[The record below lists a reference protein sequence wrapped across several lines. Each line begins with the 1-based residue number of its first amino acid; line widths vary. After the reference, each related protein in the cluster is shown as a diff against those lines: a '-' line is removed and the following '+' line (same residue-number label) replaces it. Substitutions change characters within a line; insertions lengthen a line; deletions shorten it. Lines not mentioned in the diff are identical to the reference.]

1 MANEAYIYRIR
12 TDLGH
17 GAMQIT
23 DLLPNT
29 SRRAFSYQSY
39 GQSGY
44 VPDRVTNDT
53 IVGSTAANLTTAA
66 LSGLGPYIGAV
77 TNDEVSGFQISEANA
92 DAAALAIIALM
103 DSGADVDEA
112 ALNNIF
118 VTTLAMGAGTL
129 PFPSNIQGSA
139 AGADSIGT
147 QANLMKAACGGS
159 YTLPSGSTYNVGV
172 AIATDNGSFD
182 DDGWR
187 QLYQSGAFSISAGQG
202 DLATYSS
209 ATFSYSSMAG
219 AAVASYMVDGTAY

>member
-12 TDLGH
+12 TDLSH

-29 SRRAFSYQSY
+29 SRRAFSYQST

-44 VPDRVTNDT
+44 VPNRLTNDT
-53 IVGSTAANLTTAA
+53 IAGSTAANVTTAA

-77 TNDEVSGFQISEANA
+77 TNDEAANTQISEALA

-103 DSGADVDEA
+103 DAGADVDED

-118 VTTLAMGAGTL
+118 VTVGGMGAGTL
-129 PFPSNIQGSA
+129 PFPSNVPAST
-139 AGADSIGT
+139 AGANSLGT
-147 QANLMKAACGGS
+147 QANLMKAASGGS
-159 YTLPSGSTYNVGV
+159 YTLPAGSTYNTGV
-172 AIATDNGSFD
+172 AIAADNGSFD

-202 DLATYSS
+202 DLATYST
-209 ATFSYSSMAG
+209 AAFTYRAVAG